1 MTTAIY
7 DNCRTGWNSCSTN
20 ASNERGLVN
29 VLPTD
34 ADGLGLARRPSGVD
48 IDIVIARSEI
58 ETGVSAHCDVAA
70 ARCIVKKRTVTDG
83 RVEEPS
89 PVEIECTNTASRVAP
104 ASRIA
109 KERINAVGRII
120 IAGYVVFERFKTR
133 GRVAAAGGVVHE
145 RIITEEGVR
154 VDGIAAFLTSGLHS
168 WEKPKTGEHERNQ
181 QERAQR
187 RVVHSIS

>member
-89 PVEIECTNTASRVAP
+89 PVEIECTNTVSRVAS

-109 KERINAVGRII
+109 KERINTVSRII
-120 IAGYVVFERFKTR
+120 MPVMLFSSASKPIAVLPPPVVLF
-133 GRVAAAGGVVHE
+133 
-145 RIITEEGVR
+145 
-154 VDGIAAFLTSGLHS
+154 TSASSPRKVFALAVS
-168 WEKPKTGEHERNQ
+168 QP
-181 QERAQR
+181 
-187 RVVHSIS
+187 S

>member
-58 ETGVSAHCDVAA
+58 ETGVSPHCDVAA
-70 ARCIVKKRTVTDG
+70 ARCIVIKRTITDG

-89 PVEIECTNTASRVAP
+89 PVEIECTNTVSRVAS

-109 KERINAVGRII
+109 KERINTVSRII
-120 IAGYVVFERFKTR
+120 MPVMLFSSASKPIAVLPPPVVLF
-133 GRVAAAGGVVHE
+133 
-145 RIITEEGVR
+145 
-154 VDGIAAFLTSGLHS
+154 TSASSPRKVFALAVS
-168 WEKPKTGEHERNQ
+168 QP
-181 QERAQR
+181 
-187 RVVHSIS
+187 S